1 MLDYITTKTAVKK
14 YFGISYLEYAL
25 AAAIEWRGT
34 NSYKYRRG
42 NGYGEYSYQDMS
54 EDHDITRRGI
64 IKAIQRLKKTGII
77 EINPKNKSQKRV
89 TTKWQ
94 KAHVY
99 NEQDKLRIGEKLGE
113 QSSLSSEQ
121 SSPEVVNKVHQREG
135 TKFTSSS
142 ELSSPHTIY
151 RVSKELVR
159 VNNDYS
165 EKNKSTDNEYL
176 REEKNENYFPPNPP
190 KPEREFSA
198 IMMAQKSYEKAREI
212 FQKEKGLQPDVF
224 SWEPKTISELEKVTV
239 RLKEKMRVNGRAWEH
254 DKDFTQKYLA
264 PFFEAA
270 ATSSFWFNPI
280 FSIGIMANR
289 FADTY
294 DEIIMQKN
302 GNTKA
307 ATTKDPNADLIS
319 PEDATRATFN
329 VIERMRRKRERRAS

>member
-42 NGYGEYSYQDMS
+42 NGFGEYSYQDMA

-121 SSPEVVNKVHQREG
+121 SSPEGGNKVH
-135 TKFTSSS
+135 
-142 ELSSPHTIY
+142 
-151 RVSKELVR
+151 
-159 VNNDYS
+159 
-165 EKNKSTDNEYL
+165 
-176 REEKNENYFPPNPP
+176 
-190 KPEREFSA
+190 
-198 IMMAQKSYEKAREI
+198 
-212 FQKEKGLQPDVF
+212 
-224 SWEPKTISELEKVTV
+224 
-239 RLKEKMRVNGRAWEH
+239 
-254 DKDFTQKYLA
+254 
-264 PFFEAA
+264 
-270 ATSSFWFNPI
+270 
-280 FSIGIMANR
+280 
-289 FADTY
+289 
-294 DEIIMQKN
+294 
-302 GNTKA
+302 
-307 ATTKDPNADLIS
+307 
-319 PEDATRATFN
+319 
-329 VIERMRRKRERRAS
+329 